1 MKLKIRKK
9 NATLNLYL
17 MFSWTNWVLECI
29 WLKGKSGIKIYWAML
44 EFSIERTSSVTSRI
58 NLFLQ
63 NNVVNDYFLP
73 YVALRCQAERWQEE
87 RKVLH

>member
-9 NATLNLYL
+9 NLPLL
-17 MFSWTNWVLECI
+17 IFIWCFLEQI
-29 WLKGKSGIKIYWAML
+29 EYWNA
-44 EFSIERTSSVTSRI
+44 FDWKVNQVSKFTKQRWSYQRTSSVTSRT